1 MIILVLIKLQL
12 SDVIIFLNIYLEISI
27 FVNFNIHVF
36 KLVNDS
42 HLRDEIASHIRRNY
56 DFFFI
61 YTFLW
66 NIKKTKKKSNGI
78 LSLLFFEK

>member
-56 DFFFI
+56 DFFLF
-61 YTFLW
+61 TQ
-66 NIKKTKKKSNGI
+66 TKKKSNGI

>member
-1 MIILVLIKLQL
+1 MGIKFKKSVTIGSTIMIILVLIKLQL

-56 DFFFI
+56 DFF
-61 YTFLW
+61 
-66 NIKKTKKKSNGI
+66 
-78 LSLLFFEK
+78 LFTHFYGT